1 MIKAP
6 GLSGGVGIRRLIFFF
21 LNIIGVTTMSGARTG
36 LSGFINTLEETLIAL
51 LLGLMTL
58 ITFANVIAR
67 FAFNS
72 NILWALELTV
82 FLFAWLVLLGASYA
96 VKTHTHLGVDAIVNI
111 LSPGAR
117 RGVALVA
124 AAACL
129 VFSLLLLKGAYDYWA
144 VFADLPPT
152 SGRWFPTGFDMKAR
166 SQSFYEVQDVPMV
179 GLFRFLEELINYGDS
194 YEKLPKVVPYV
205 VLPLSMLLLVF
216 RFSQALM
223 QVLRGEADRLVASH
237 EVEDELDEARARAT
251 EGEN

>member
-1 MIKAP
+1 MA
-6 GLSGGVGIRRLIFFF
+6 GS
-21 LNIIGVTTMSGARTG
+21 RTG
-36 LSGFINTLEETLIAL
+36 PSGLINALEETLIAI
-51 LLGLMTL
+51 LLGLMTA

-67 FAFNS
+67 FVFNS

-96 VKTHTHLGVDAIVNI
+96 VKAHAHLGVDAIVNM
-111 LSPGAR
+111 LAPGAR
-117 RGVALVA
+117 RAVGLF
-124 AAACL
+124 AAACCI

-179 GLFRFLEELINYGDS
+179 AVFKFLEDLINYGDS

-205 VLPLSMLLLVF
+205 VLPVSMLLLVF
-216 RFSQALM
+216 RFVQATF
-223 QVLRGEADRLVASH
+223 QIARGDVDRLVASH
-237 EVEDELDEARARAT
+237 EVEDELDAVRAQR
-251 EGEN
+251 GEHD